1 VLWSLLVQVD
11 ERSEPMTSQHEHF
24 AASVHGGPI
33 AAAAAYLDLDE
44 RELRARLRG
53 GRTLGQVAVEEGRS
67 VRGLEDA
74 LLADLKWH
82 LDADVAAGRVAS
94 DRESQIL
101 TAVKSRIDRMVECR
115 SRHPPSASAA

>member
-1 VLWSLLVQVD
+1 MKGAIPTTHQFD
-11 ERSEPMTSQHEHF
+11 NHF
-24 AASVHGGPI
+24 GAAHSGPI
-33 AAAAAYLDLDE
+33 AAAAVYLHLDE
-44 RELRARLRG
+44 HELRTRLAG
-53 GRTLGQVAVEEGRS
+53 GRTLAQVALEEGRS

-101 TAVKSRIDRMVECR
+101 AAVKSRIDRMVECR
-115 SRHPPSASAA
+115 SRHPRSASAA

>member
-1 VLWSLLVQVD
+1 
-11 ERSEPMTSQHEHF
+11 MTLQHEN
-24 AASVHGGPI
+24 ASASVHGGPI

-44 RELRARLRG
+44 GELRTRLQG
-53 GRTLGQVAVEEGRS
+53 GLSLGQVALGEGRS

>member
-1 VLWSLLVQVD
+1 
-11 ERSEPMTSQHEHF
+11 MTQQPDTN
-24 AASVHGGPI
+24 SVPAHSGPI
-33 AAAAAYLDLDE
+33 AAAAAYLDLGE
-44 RELRARLRG
+44 RELRARLAG
-53 GRTLGQVAVEEGRS
+53 GRTLGQVAIEEGRS

-115 SRHPPSASAA
+115 SRRPPSASAA

>member
-1 VLWSLLVQVD
+1 
-11 ERSEPMTSQHEHF
+11 MTQQPDSNSN
-24 AASVHGGPI
+24 SVHGGPI

-44 RELRARLRG
+44 RELRARLQG
-53 GRTLGQVAVEEGRS
+53 GRTLGQVALEQGRS

-115 SRHPPSASAA
+115 SRRPPSASAA

>member
-1 VLWSLLVQVD
+1 LHLLVQAD
-11 ERSEPMTSQHEHF
+11 ERSEPMTLQHEHT
-24 AASVHGGPI
+24 SVSRHGGPI
-33 AAAAAYLDLDE
+33 AAAAAYLGLDE
-44 RELRARLRG
+44 HELRERLAD
-53 GRTLGQVAVEEGRS
+53 GRTLGQVALEEGRS

-82 LDADVAAGRVAS
+82 LDADVAAGRVEGE
-94 DRESQIL
+94 RESQIL

>member
-1 VLWSLLVQVD
+1 
-11 ERSEPMTSQHEHF
+11 MTQQPDSN
-24 AASVHGGPI
+24 SVPVHGGPI

-44 RELRARLRG
+44 LELRARLQG
-53 GRTLGQVAVEEGRS
+53 GRTLGQVALEEGRS

-115 SRHPPSASAA
+115 SRRPPSASVA

>member
-1 VLWSLLVQVD
+1 
-11 ERSEPMTSQHEHF
+11 MTLQHENDS
-24 AASVHGGPI
+24 ASVHGGPI

-44 RELRARLRG
+44 QSSARG
-53 GRTLGQVAVEEGRS
+53 WPADGPSGRSALEEGRS

-82 LDADVAAGRVAS
+82 LDADVAAGRVAT

>member
-1 VLWSLLVQVD
+1 
-11 ERSEPMTSQHEHF
+11 MTLQHEHS

-44 RELRARLRG
+44 RELRTRLAR
-53 GRTLGQVAVEEGRS
+53 GRTLGQVALEEGRS

-82 LDADVAAGRVAS
+82 LDADVAAGRVES

-115 SRHPPSASAA
+115 GRHPPSASAA